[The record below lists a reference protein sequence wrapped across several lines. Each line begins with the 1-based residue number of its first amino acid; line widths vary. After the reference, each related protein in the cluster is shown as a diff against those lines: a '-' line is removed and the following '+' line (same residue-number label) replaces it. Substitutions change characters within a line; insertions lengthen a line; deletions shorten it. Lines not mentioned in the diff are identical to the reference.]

1 MSRIDASIRRQSLGG
16 SFDSFQPLAL
26 QAQLLDMPAK
36 GRTDH
41 ADSLLS
47 FDVMQLV
54 GRYYIYIYLARGAR
68 KYRKSGVTLH
78 QLLTGS
84 RPRTYAIR
92 SSMHFSPRPL
102 DCRKGSMTNRF
113 IRQVDLTFIRG

>member
-16 SFDSFQPLAL
+16 SFDRFQPLAL
-26 QAQLLDMPAK
+26 QAQLLDRPAK

-54 GRYYIYIYLARGAR
+54 GHYYIYPARGAR
-68 KYRKSGVTLH
+68 KYRKSGA
-78 QLLTGS
+78 LLLS
-84 RPRTYAIR
+84 
-92 SSMHFSPRPL
+92 
-102 DCRKGSMTNRF
+102 KERF
-113 IRQVDLTFIRG
+113 